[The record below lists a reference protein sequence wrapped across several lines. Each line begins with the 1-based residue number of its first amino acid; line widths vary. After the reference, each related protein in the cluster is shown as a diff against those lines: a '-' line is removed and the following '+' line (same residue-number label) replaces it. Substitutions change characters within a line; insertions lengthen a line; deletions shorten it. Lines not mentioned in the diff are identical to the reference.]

1 MPHESTLAGL
11 PAAPDA
17 PPPKATD
24 SRFVNAMRL
33 SARHWIAVA
42 AIVLLVLGGTPPV
55 WQRME
60 RFDTGTDYRIPYA
73 LSRDYWLYQ
82 RRLERVAPTNVI
94 VLGDSVVWGE
104 YVRPDGTLSHFLD
117 QGSAEPGQFINAG
130 VNGLF
135 PIALEGLM
143 HYYGHAVRKARVLL
157 HCNVL
162 WMTSPKADLQTE
174 KEQRFNHPELV
185 PQFLPRIPCYRAS
198 LNQRINAVLDRHF
211 PFTQWVNHLQIA
223 YFGQQN
229 IQDWTLVEDGGSPPR
244 YPNAYRNPV
253 SQVTLRIP
261 GEPPDD
267 PDRGPGSPRHKP
279 WSTTGEGSTRFDWVD
294 LDTSLQWAAFQR
306 LVALLESRGNQV
318 LVVVGPFNE
327 YLMSEENRS
336 VFRRLRAGI
345 VAWLRQHGVPHIVPA
360 TLPSELYADA
370 SHPLTE
376 GYRLLAQGLLEDPD
390 VRQWLGLGTNVGA
403 SAQLPRPSGAL
414 LTQRKP

>member
-1 MPHESTLAGL
+1 
-11 PAAPDA
+11 
-17 PPPKATD
+17 
-24 SRFVNAMRL
+24 
-33 SARHWIAVA
+33 
-42 AIVLLVLGGTPPV
+42 
-55 WQRME
+55 
-60 RFDTGTDYRIPYA
+60 

-82 RRLERVAPTNVI
+82 RRLERIAPTNVI

-117 QGSAEPGQFINAG
+117 QGSAEPGKFINAG

-135 PIALEGLM
+135 PIALEGLL
-143 HYYGHAVRKARVLL
+143 HYYGHAVREARVLL

-185 PQFLPRIPCYRAS
+185 PQFFPRIPCYRAS

-211 PFTQWVNHLQIA
+211 PFAQWVNHLQIA

-229 IQDWTLVEDGGSPPR
+229 IQDWTLTEDGGSPPR
-244 YPNAYRNPV
+244 YPNAYRNPL

-261 GEPPDD
+261 AEPPDD

-279 WSTTGEGSTRFDWVD
+279 WSTTGEGSTRFEWVD

-336 VFRRLRAGI
+336 VFRQLRAGI
-345 VAWLRQHGVPHIVPA
+345 VAWLGQHGIQHVVPA
-360 TLPSELYADA
+360 TLPSALYADA

-376 GYRLLAQGLLEDPD
+376 GYRLLARGLLEDAG
-390 VRQWLGLGTNVGA
+390 VRQWLGLGTKAVA
-403 SAQLPRPSGAL
+403 SAQRPVPAGAL